1 MTKVSLSE
9 LVDLALEVEKED
21 PIDFGMLS
29 INEKTAFTLM
39 ASYVLV
45 ELDNDDL
52 VNKAVITK
60 LLVENMV
67 LNLQLTAA
75 RQ

>member
-29 INEKTAFTLM
+29 INEKTAFTIM
-39 ASYVLV
+39 ASYVL

-52 VNKAVITK
+52 VNRAVITK